1 MNPDIDVLVIGHLT
15 ADLVP
20 GGTMLGG
27 TVSYAAP
34 TYAAFGHTVGILTSA
49 AYNESLTQHLLPF
62 AKIMLLPATS
72 SLTYENVYSD
82 SGRQQYVRA
91 TARPI
96 SVGHVPIGWSKAR
109 YVHLGPLA
117 AEIDPLEM
125 ARHFQDATVMLTLQ
139 GMMRRWDDDGL
150 VKYQRWFDAD
160 TFKLIDI
167 VVYSQEDIQG
177 YPQLTDEI
185 RQACKHLIV
194 TNGRD
199 GGTYYHAGQALPYDS
214 ILVQP
219 RDFTG
224 AGDVFAASVLALL
237 PFVGQDVYQA
247 VKIAGRLAAFS
258 ITRSGVDSAPTAE
271 EIRGELERARKE

>member
-1 MNPDIDVLVIGHLT
+1 MSSDIDVLVIGHLT

-34 TYAAFGHTVGILTSA
+34 TFAAFGHKVGILTSA
-49 AYNESLTQHLLPF
+49 AYNESLIQHLLPF
-62 AKIMLLPATS
+62 AKLMLLPAAT

-96 SVGHVPIGWSKAR
+96 AVGHVPIGWSKAR

-125 ARHFQDATVMLTLQ
+125 ARHFRDATVMLTLQ

-185 RQACKHLIV
+185 RQVCKHLIV
-194 TNGRD
+194 TNGSA

-219 RDFTG
+219 RDLTG

-237 PFVGQDVYQA
+237 PFVGQDVYRA
-247 VKIAGRLAAFS
+247 VTIAGRLAAYS

>member
-1 MNPDIDVLVIGHLT
+1 MSSDIDVLVIGHLT

-62 AKIMLLPATS
+62 ANLMLLPAAT

-117 AEIDPLEM
+117 AEIEPLEM
-125 ARHFQDATVMLTLQ
+125 ARHFRDATVMLTLQ

-150 VKYQRWFDAD
+150 VKYQRWFGAD

-167 VVYSQEDIQG
+167 VVYSKEDIQE

-185 RQACKHLIV
+185 RQVCKHLIV

-237 PFVGQDVYQA
+237 PFVGQDAYQA
-247 VKIAGRLAAFS
+247 VKIAGRLAAYS
-258 ITRSGVDSAPTAE
+258 ITRSGLDSAPTAE